1 MSHVEKLLSST
12 QCTHSQLQL
21 LPSSHANEAGYH
33 RPSVQ
38 ERRFACLKPKDLK
51 DGSRLTRRERK
62 DWSKENVADMTAF
75 PSPLVL
81 PGDDIAIDVDYPHQS
96 FDAWLREG
104 DRNEIMSRKNV
115 VYVAAPPDI
124 DNDVSFISQWDTPRI
139 KRGPSVTTPNV
150 EDVLNYLKAFYH
162 GLPVKLFPT
171 PLSFTSWESGRT
183 RRGSKTKSKREE
195 PQYIGFN
202 IGTECVRIRTRASPD
217 ETFPRQ
223 LNLDDLLDAVISML
237 PKDAYA
243 LLLIVK
249 QDLYE
254 SADDTFVCGRAYGGS
269 RVAVVSTSRYNPILD
284 GKHNVDREHSWPA
297 SHCKDYVVKCCID
310 TSRPKK
316 RTKLS
321 SSENHDIASNDNTS
335 SPLPA
340 ALSAHMSLTPLDLL
354 PTTTQLAGLWLGRV
368 CRTASHELGHCF
380 GIDHCMYYACSMQ
393 GSASLA
399 EDARQPPYLCP
410 VDLAKMLR
418 ATGTTAKARY
428 LALLSF
434 CKRHEEIHLF
444 AAFAAWI
451 ASRLDGV

>member
-1 MSHVEKLLSST
+1 MS
-12 QCTHSQLQL
+12 
-21 LPSSHANEAGYH
+21 
-33 RPSVQ
+33 
-38 ERRFACLKPKDLK
+38 
-51 DGSRLTRRERK
+51 
-62 DWSKENVADMTAF
+62 AF

-81 PGDDIAIDVDYPHQS
+81 PGDDIALDADYPHQS
-96 FDAWLREG
+96 FDSWLRDG
-104 DRNEIMSRKNV
+104 DRNEITSRKNA

-124 DNDVSFISQWDTPRI
+124 DPGVSFISQWDTPRI
-139 KRGPSVTTPNV
+139 KRGASATTPNV
-150 EDVLNYLKAFYH
+150 EDVLNYLEAFYH

-171 PLSFTSWESGRT
+171 PLSFTSWESGGT

-202 IGTECVRIRTRASPD
+202 IGTECVRIRTRAAPD
-217 ETFPRQ
+217 EVFPRQ

-243 LLLIVK
+243 LILIVK

-284 GKHNVDREHSWPA
+284 GKHNVDH
-297 SHCKDYVVKCCID
+297 YVAKSCID

-316 RTKLS
+316 RTKFS
-321 SSENHDIASNDNTS
+321 SSSNQDIASNDDTS

-340 ALSAHMSLTPLDLL
+340 ALLAHTSLPPLDLL

-368 CRTASHELGHCF
+368 CRTASHELCHCF

-393 GSASLA
+393 GSASLP
-399 EDARQPPYLCP
+399 EDARQPPYLCT
-410 VDLAKMLR
+410 VDLAKMLH
-418 ATGTTAKARY
+418 ATGTTAKDRY
-428 LALLSF
+428 LAILSF
-434 CKRHEEIHLF
+434 CKKHDEIHLF

-451 ASRLDGV
+451 ASRLDRI